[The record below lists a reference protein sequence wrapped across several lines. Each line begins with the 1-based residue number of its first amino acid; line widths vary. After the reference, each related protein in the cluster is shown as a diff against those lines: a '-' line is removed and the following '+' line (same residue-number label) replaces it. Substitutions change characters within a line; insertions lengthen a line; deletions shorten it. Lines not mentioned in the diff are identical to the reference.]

1 MHDITREL
9 VSRVYLAVAI
19 VSAALV
25 PVVVVSAAHL
35 TDDGGIARA
44 LVAWLI
50 AMLSGLAV
58 YTAAAAT
65 HAQEGFR
72 ARSTYRR

>member
-1 MHDITREL
+1 MHNMTRER

-25 PVVVVSAAHL
+25 PVVVVSAAHV

-44 LVAWLI
+44 FVAWLI

-58 YTAAAAT
+58 YTAAAAS

-72 ARSTYRR
+72 ARSIYRR